1 MIQYYSDGDTLPHEL
16 YVSHDIDAD
25 LLSKF
30 FKEELGKPL
39 KVEIPKDGKHY
50 RILRLAGENA
60 TRDVEKRLKS
70 VDNTPALER
79 LKEITNID
87 TLPSLIEGFD
97 IAQLS
102 GKYTVASL
110 IVFRDGNPSNK

>member
-1 MIQYYSDGDTLPHEL
+1 MYRAECLGDETETLLSFLIQYYSDGDTLPHEL
-16 YVSHDIDAD
+16 YVSHDIDAE

-60 TRDVEKRLKS
+60 SRDVEKR
-70 VDNTPALER
+70 
-79 LKEITNID
+79 
-87 TLPSLIEGFD
+87 
-97 IAQLS
+97 
-102 GKYTVASL
+102 
-110 IVFRDGNPSNK
+110 